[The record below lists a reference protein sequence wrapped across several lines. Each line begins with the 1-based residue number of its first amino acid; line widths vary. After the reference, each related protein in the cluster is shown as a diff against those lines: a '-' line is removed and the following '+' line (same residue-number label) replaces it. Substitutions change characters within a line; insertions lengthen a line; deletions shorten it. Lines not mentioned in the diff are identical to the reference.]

1 MRPLLIIACGA
12 LAREVGWVIK
22 ANGIDGVDLTC
33 LPAELHNYP
42 DRITPEMADKID
54 EAFIIMNENLSADYN
69 SVTIESALEKEKE
82 INTLRDKIRKK
93 HRNKAL
99 RKAQGINELK

>member
-1 MRPLLIIACGA
+1 
-12 LAREVGWVIK
+12 
-22 ANGIDGVDLTC
+22 
-33 LPAELHNYP
+33 
-42 DRITPEMADKID
+42 MADKID

-93 HRNKAL
+93 HLKEIGSVDYDTVTATIYSNIFHSFEKV
-99 RKAQGINELK
+99 GDHIINVTEGLVGNMD